1 MKKIL
6 AIITICLF
14 VFCNKQS
21 KEYKRVITEKEVQ
34 REQIEFC
41 IQGQSD
47 NFNLEY
53 ALIKAIIKHET
64 IGTFNPNLTR
74 FEKHLKKEAWYT
86 NHLSTLEKQT
96 RESFCSVGLMQVL
109 FGVAK
114 HLGYKDKPDGLK
126 DINENIYWGSKHLRN
141 LSRKYSNIKDV
152 ISAYNQGKPKKTRSG
167 KYRNQGYVD
176 SVYRYYRQYGGER

>member
-1 MKKIL
+1 M
-6 AIITICLF
+6 
-14 VFCNKQS
+14 FCSKQVRENKR
-21 KEYKRVITEKEVQ
+21 YFTEKEIR

-41 IQGQSD
+41 IQGQAD

-53 ALIKAIIKHET
+53 ALIKAIIWHET
-64 IGTFNPNLTR
+64 IGSFNPELTR

-86 NHLSTLEKQT
+86 NHLSALEKQT

-114 HLGYKDKPDGLK
+114 HLGYKNKPDGLK

-141 LSRKYSNIKDV
+141 LSRKYSNIKDI
-152 ISAYNQGKPKKTRSG
+152 ISAYNQGKPKKFKRTG

-176 SVYRYYRQYGGER
+176 SVYSKYKKYGGVR